1 MVATSKG
8 LMHIGVIGAQAN
20 FVFHWPAGTEG
31 YGPVIEVTVPDSDY
45 FRVTRLYIAY
55 GYREAF
61 GHIRRRI
68 LVFRS
73 KANVLAE
80 FVGVDN
86 WTQNRQVATFL
97 RRDGSK
103 RYLRPSDHIPSRYK
117 ALNVVHS
124 RSVVTGPY
132 APQCLTAVV
141 DEADLPS
148 LVAVAIAR
156 DEGEKG
162 ATVRKPP
169 GGGSGLKSVKT
180 QLEAGENHAH
190 AIVNE
195 LLTYRSQQKTGGPFT
210 RTRAAD
216 EFLRHNPFAFL
227 MAASIDRGALAESV
241 WEIPFLLR
249 QSLGHLDPGKLSRLN
264 VDQVETI
271 LRSLDRQPRFP
282 RQAAQTI
289 VSLSRLVVNQF
300 CGNATSIWEN
310 KEPGEVVETLERIW
324 GVGPGIAH
332 MTVRILID
340 EFGYNPGPRGLK
352 QINIKPDAHVMR
364 VFYRTGLAPERNG
377 NACVQAAQQLYPAFP
392 GLLDWPAW
400 EIGRSWCHEHN
411 PECVEC
417 PLHGVCLKIDT

>member
-1 MVATSKG
+1 MTNSTKTP
-8 LMHIGVIGAQAN
+8 MRIGVIGAQAN
-20 FVFHWPAGTEG
+20 LVFHWPVGTEE
-31 YGPVIEVTVPDSDY
+31 YGPVIELTVPDSGY
-45 FRVTRLYIAY
+45 FRVSKLCIAY

-68 LVFRS
+68 LVFRNE
-73 KANVLAE
+73 ADVLAK

-132 APQCLTAVV
+132 APQSLATVV

-148 LVAVAIAR
+148 LAAVATAR

-180 QLEAGENHAH
+180 QLGAGENHAH
-190 AIVNE
+190 VVVNE
-195 LLTYRSQQKTGGPFT
+195 LLAYRSQQKTGGPFT
-210 RTRAAD
+210 RSRDAD
-216 EFLRHNPFAFL
+216 EFLRQNPFAFL

-241 WEIPFLLR
+241 WEIPFLLY
-249 QSLGHLDPGKLSRLN
+249 QSLGHLDPGKLSHLN
-264 VDQVETI
+264 VDEAETI
-271 LRSLDRQPRFP
+271 LRSLSRQPRFP
-282 RQAAQTI
+282 RQVART
-289 VSLSRLVVNQF
+289 VVCLSRLVVEQF
-300 CGNATSIWEN
+300 HGNAAGIWED
-310 KEPGEVVETLERIW
+310 KKPREVVETLQEIW

-340 EFGYNPGPRGLK
+340 EFGYNPGPEGLR
-352 QINIKPDAHVMR
+352 QIDVKPDAHVVR
-364 VFYRTGLAPERNG
+364 VFYRAGLTPERNG
-377 NACVQAAQQLYPAFP
+377 NACVQAAQQLYPEFP

-417 PLHGVCLKIDT
+417 LLRGVCLKIDT